1 MQRKKID
8 NVYPFTAIV
17 GQEKMKEAIVL
28 NLINPALGGVLI
40 RGQKGTAKTTV
51 VRAIPNLMHK
61 LKIVEIPAN
70 ATEDRVA
77 GTINIEAAL
86 KDGEKKFEP
95 GLLKEADGN
104 ILYVDEVNL
113 LDDHIVDLL
122 LDAAATGR
130 NTVEREGISCTHA
143 SKFILIGSMN
153 PEEGNLRPQL
163 LDRFGMV
170 VDVTAEE
177 DVDKRIQIVKNRL
190 AYEQDA
196 SVFCK
201 RFEERQA
208 HLRTKIDKARA
219 LLPEVTMNRELLRL
233 SAEICIAYGT
243 DGHRADIGI
252 VKTAKTIAAY
262 EGRKRVKKE
271 DISRAAQYVLPHRMH
286 KNPLDNGQ
294 MNPEMMEQ
302 ILSRKGEKREPETSG
317 EQSGRE
323 RSIIEVLDE
332 MMASLELSF
341 SQKRASQ
348 LKIKKGKHSG
358 SVVPS
363 EAERNMC
370 GLSDVDIPATI
381 RTCVERGSHMDKDGL
396 QGQIMPVDLRMKRY
410 RHKKHSTVLFVVDA
424 SRSQGANKRLA
435 FAKGAV
441 MAMLEKAYCDRDR
454 VGLILFGDKH
464 ATMKLPFTKSVDVA
478 AENMRELKAKGNTPL
493 AMGLR
498 LAAQVQMA
506 DRRKY
511 PEDIHLTVLI
521 TDGKSNY
528 DTEPGNPVKL
538 VYQAAENLRKNELP
552 LLVID
557 TENSIFGMGIGA
569 RIAELVD
576 GAYVKCAE

>member
-177 DVDKRIQIVKNRL
+177 
-190 AYEQDA
+190 
-196 SVFCK
+196 
-201 RFEERQA
+201 
-208 HLRTKIDKARA
+208 
-219 LLPEVTMNRELLRL
+219 L
-233 SAEICIAYGT
+233 S
-243 DGHRADIGI
+243 
-252 VKTAKTIAAY
+252 
-262 EGRKRVKKE
+262 
-271 DISRAAQYVLPHRMH
+271 
-286 KNPLDNGQ
+286 
-294 MNPEMMEQ
+294 
-302 ILSRKGEKREPETSG
+302 
-317 EQSGRE
+317 
-323 RSIIEVLDE
+323 
-332 MMASLELSF
+332 
-341 SQKRASQ
+341 
-348 LKIKKGKHSG
+348 
-358 SVVPS
+358 
-363 EAERNMC
+363 
-370 GLSDVDIPATI
+370 
-381 RTCVERGSHMDKDGL
+381 
-396 QGQIMPVDLRMKRY
+396 
-410 RHKKHSTVLFVVDA
+410 
-424 SRSQGANKRLA
+424 
-435 FAKGAV
+435 
-441 MAMLEKAYCDRDR
+441 
-454 VGLILFGDKH
+454 LIH
-464 ATMKLPFTKSVDVA
+464 
-478 AENMRELKAKGNTPL
+478 
-493 AMGLR
+493 
-498 LAAQVQMA
+498 
-506 DRRKY
+506 
-511 PEDIHLTVLI
+511 I
-521 TDGKSNY
+521 
-528 DTEPGNPVKL
+528 
-538 VYQAAENLRKNELP
+538 
-552 LLVID
+552 
-557 TENSIFGMGIGA
+557 
-569 RIAELVD
+569 
-576 GAYVKCAE
+576 

>member
-113 LDDHIVDLL
+113 LDDNIVDLL

-177 DVDKRIQIVKNRL
+177 DVDKRIQIVENRL

-201 RFEERQA
+201 RFEERQ
-208 HLRTKIDKARA
+208 
-219 LLPEVTMNRELLRL
+219 
-233 SAEICIAYGT
+233 
-243 DGHRADIGI
+243 DIGI

-271 DISRAAQYVLPHRMH
+271 DISSAAQYVLPHRMH

-317 EQSGRE
+317 E
-323 RSIIEVLDE
+323 
-332 MMASLELSF
+332 
-341 SQKRASQ
+341 
-348 LKIKKGKHSG
+348 
-358 SVVPS
+358 
-363 EAERNMC
+363 
-370 GLSDVDIPATI
+370 
-381 RTCVERGSHMDKDGL
+381 
-396 QGQIMPVDLRMKRY
+396 
-410 RHKKHSTVLFVVDA
+410 
-424 SRSQGANKRLA
+424 
-435 FAKGAV
+435 
-441 MAMLEKAYCDRDR
+441 
-454 VGLILFGDKH
+454 GD
-464 ATMKLPFTKSVDVA
+464 
-478 AENMRELKAKGNTPL
+478 
-493 AMGLR
+493 
-498 LAAQVQMA
+498 
-506 DRRKY
+506 
-511 PEDIHLTVLI
+511 
-521 TDGKSNY
+521 
-528 DTEPGNPVKL
+528 
-538 VYQAAENLRKNELP
+538 
-552 LLVID
+552 
-557 TENSIFGMGIGA
+557 
-569 RIAELVD
+569 
-576 GAYVKCAE
+576 

>member
-28 NLINPALGGVLI
+28 SLINPALGGVLI

-196 SVFCK
+196 LVFCK

-219 LLPEVTMNRELLRL
+219 LLPEVTMSRELLRL

-317 EQSGRE
+317 E
-323 RSIIEVLDE
+323 
-332 MMASLELSF
+332 
-341 SQKRASQ
+341 
-348 LKIKKGKHSG
+348 
-358 SVVPS
+358 
-363 EAERNMC
+363 
-370 GLSDVDIPATI
+370 
-381 RTCVERGSHMDKDGL
+381 
-396 QGQIMPVDLRMKRY
+396 
-410 RHKKHSTVLFVVDA
+410 
-424 SRSQGANKRLA
+424 
-435 FAKGAV
+435 
-441 MAMLEKAYCDRDR
+441 
-454 VGLILFGDKH
+454 GD
-464 ATMKLPFTKSVDVA
+464 
-478 AENMRELKAKGNTPL
+478 
-493 AMGLR
+493 
-498 LAAQVQMA
+498 
-506 DRRKY
+506 
-511 PEDIHLTVLI
+511 
-521 TDGKSNY
+521 
-528 DTEPGNPVKL
+528 
-538 VYQAAENLRKNELP
+538 
-552 LLVID
+552 
-557 TENSIFGMGIGA
+557 
-569 RIAELVD
+569 
-576 GAYVKCAE
+576 